1 MLLATPLITKA
12 DGTKFGKSEGDSV
25 WLDPEMTSPY
35 AFYQYWLNVEDAS
48 RRQPAADLH
57 LPLARGDRGSGA
69 CRAERPAAREAQ
81 RALADDVTT
90 LVHGSA
96 ARDAA
101 VAASR
106 ALFGQGDLADLDP
119 ATLESALR
127 AAPFVELPAGA
138 TPSVVDLLVDT
149 GLVASRA
156 AARRAVEEGGAYLN
170 NARVADVDAVVDGD
184 EWLFGRY
191 AVLRRGK
198 RTVGGAIRAS

>member
-1 MLLATPLITKA
+1 M
-12 DGTKFGKSEGDSV
+12 
-25 WLDPEMTSPY
+25 
-35 AFYQYWLNVEDAS
+35 
-48 RRQPAADLH
+48 
-57 LPLARGDRGSGA
+57 
-69 CRAERPAAREAQ
+69 
-81 RALADDVTT
+81 
-90 LVHGSA
+90 
-96 ARDAA
+96 
-101 VAASR
+101 
-106 ALFGQGDLADLDP
+106 
-119 ATLESALR
+119 
-127 AAPFVELPAGA
+127 ELPAGA